1 VTVEY
6 SLQGPLAQFSR
17 SGLVLEL
24 GRRLVSDFAANLN
37 AQLARVRTTPGVP
50 FNAGQF
56 LWSWFVDRLRRL
68 FGR

>member
-1 VTVEY
+1 
-6 SLQGPLAQFSR
+6 
-17 SGLVLEL
+17 
-24 GRRLVSDFAANLN
+24 LVSDFAANLN
-37 AQLARVRTTPGVP
+37 AQLAGAKIRARPGVP